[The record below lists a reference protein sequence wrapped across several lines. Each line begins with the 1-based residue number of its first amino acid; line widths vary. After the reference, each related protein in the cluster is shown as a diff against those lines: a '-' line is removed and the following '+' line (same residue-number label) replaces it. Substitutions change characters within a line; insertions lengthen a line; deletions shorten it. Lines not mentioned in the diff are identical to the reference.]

1 MSTSL
6 NSFYDN
12 PFTRYF
18 TGMRYATSKALYNV
32 PYITYSRYH
41 FKMTGVNSYMVLVAE
56 NTIVI
61 HADPDPLQG
70 EPVEYNVEFCGWKI
84 DTLALGNGIFGYEIP
99 ESHYSQERIIIWPED
114 KAIFHYKDIEIC
126 SSGISMQEFG
136 DKIAPY
142 VALAYTESALDSL
155 Q

>member
-1 MSTSL
+1 MSVSRNSL
-6 NSFYDN
+6 YDN

-18 TGMRYATSKALYNV
+18 TGMRYATSEALYNV
-32 PYITYSRYH
+32 PYITYNRYH
-41 FKMTGVNSYMVLVAE
+41 FQMTATVQYTVLVAE

-61 HADPDPLQG
+61 HADPDPDPG
-70 EPVEYNVEFCGWKI
+70 EPFEYNVEFCGWKI
-84 DTLALGNGIFGYEIP
+84 DTLNLGNGIFGYEIP

-114 KAIFHYKDIEIC
+114 TAIFHYKDIEIR

-155 Q
+155 